1 MLSSLVKRANMF
13 SIFIETTASIDTV
26 VAMTTGYLHHSS
38 NTFIIIT
45 SISGVAVVPV
55 VVVLILENIER

>member
-1 MLSSLVKRANMF
+1 MF